1 MKIFEELF
9 NWKPRFTEGAD
20 YNKVFDIDTA
30 ILGKRAAE
38 KAKEYA
44 AGKSEKQV
52 ILDAQAGNIDA
63 INYLFHKM
71 AGIIYKGF
79 KWYTGPNF
87 HNDKKEAY
95 LEYAS
100 EAYLLLKSGST
111 YTSGSPLETFD
122 VSKYEDMGD
131 NYFKNFAYYF
141 KQYLSLMIRNWH
153 KDDNTKGF
161 TGKGTGDLA
170 FSSIDFTG
178 NDDGDKHA
186 GNNKYADKVTDE
198 YNDINGVSSMEDDVL
213 DSIESESAS
222 YGVLSKFKDCAKDP
236 QWKKSHGILARLI
249 KAIIENPNIPTMDAL
264 IEESGLITEDEI
276 QELMDKKGIN
286 RTRAVHTKYVT
297 AKRNMTEILPAVL
310 AKYGIDLNDFLSA
323 IYNGEGPKIVRMLG
337 I

>member
-9 NWKPRFTEGAD
+9 NWKPRLTEGAD
-20 YNKVFDIDTA
+20 YNKIFDIDTA

-122 VSKYEDMGD
+122 VSKS
-131 NYFKNFAYYF
+131 A
-141 KQYLSLMIRNWH
+141 
-153 KDDNTKGF
+153 
-161 TGKGTGDLA
+161 TGRYHCHTFQKLCILFQTVP
-170 FSSIDFTG
+170 FI
-178 NDDGDKHA
+178 ND
-186 GNNKYADKVTDE
+186 
-198 YNDINGVSSMEDDVL
+198 
-213 DSIESESAS
+213 
-222 YGVLSKFKDCAKDP
+222 
-236 QWKKSHGILARLI
+236 
-249 KAIIENPNIPTMDAL
+249 
-264 IEESGLITEDEI
+264 
-276 QELMDKKGIN
+276 
-286 RTRAVHTKYVT
+286 
-297 AKRNMTEILPAVL
+297 
-310 AKYGIDLNDFLSA
+310 
-323 IYNGEGPKIVRMLG
+323 
-337 I
+337 